1 MINGAYELLV
11 CISRQFCGSIL
22 RKGRL
27 NFKNESGC
35 GGRTSVMFIQ
45 TIVRGDQGKHN
56 STPGINS
63 SQEYPVLGRD
73 RQLYSQIEC
82 YACPRYGNFS
92 NQCPDKQQKAI
103 NLVIIGVM
111 LIQNGYVI

>member
-1 MINGAYELLV
+1 MINGAYDLLV
-11 CISRQFCGSIL
+11 RISRQFGGSML

-56 STPGINS
+56 STPGIS
-63 SQEYPVLGRD
+63 SYQGYPVLERD
-73 RQLYSQIEC
+73 RQLYSQI
-82 YACPRYGNFS
+82 
-92 NQCPDKQQKAI
+92 
-103 NLVIIGVM
+103 
-111 LIQNGYVI
+111 